1 MRRYKPEDKLI
12 SEINVTPL
20 TDVALVLLII
30 FMVTTPLILQGGINV
45 KLPTAT
51 TADTTPQR
59 NITVSMTVD
68 NKIFVNDKEVN
79 TGSLQPYLENILKS
93 EKDKLVI
100 INADKGVL
108 HGQVVR
114 VLDIAKKAGALKLA
128 IAAERIEE
136 KK

>member
-1 MRRYKPEDKLI
+1 MRRYKTDDKII
-12 SEINVTPL
+12 SEINITPL

-59 NITVSMTVD
+59 NITISVTVD

-79 TGSLQPYLENILKS
+79 ISSLQPLLEDMLKH

-100 INADKGVL
+100 LNADKGVM
-108 HGQVVR
+108 HGLVVR
-114 VLDIAKKAGALKLA
+114 ILDIAKKSGALKLA
-128 IAAERIEE
+128 IAAEKMEE
-136 KK
+136 K

>member
-12 SEINVTPL
+12 SDINVTPL

-30 FMVTTPLILQGGINV
+30 FMVTTPLILQGGIKV

-59 NITVSMTVD
+59 NIAISMTVD
-68 NKIFVNDKEVN
+68 NKIYVNDKEVN
-79 TGSLQPYLENILKS
+79 ISSLQPYLEDLLKH

-100 INADKGVL
+100 LNADKGVL
-108 HGQVVR
+108 HGYVVK
-114 VLDIAKKAGALKLA
+114 VLDIAKKSGALKLA
-128 IAAERIEE
+128 IAAEKIEQ
-136 KK
+136 K